1 MNKDTN
7 AIFETYVKTSSKQEI
22 IQEGLFDRIATRG
35 AQAMGAVK
43 GLGQQIKGKAQEL
56 TGQAIGKVGGAVG
69 KVGGA
74 LGSSTA
80 KQVDTTAKQIGKEI
94 SKAGKKTITTG
105 KMVGDVAKYTTAI
118 QRTVA
123 NTVNDLKKLNMP
135 VKDEAALTQALTAAI
150 QAQLTNVTPSGQ
162 LRVGGK
168 LGAKVV

>member
-56 TGQAIGKVGGAVG
+56 TGQAIGKVGGA
-69 KVGGA
+69 

-80 KQVDTTAKQIGKEI
+80 KQVGKEI

>member
-80 KQVDTTAKQIGKEI
+80 KQVGKEI
-94 SKAGKKTITTG
+94 SKAGQKTITTG

-168 LGAKVV
+168 LGSKVV